1 MAYISEHIS
10 WTEAIRSKTAKKHE
24 IENIP
29 NQSQIVNM
37 KSIAKNVFEPLRTWA
52 NEPIRINSFF
62 RSPELCIKIKSK
74 PTSQHTKGQ
83 ALDIDAMGQKTNGE
97 LFEYIKDNLNFDQLI
112 WEHGDSENPDWIHIS
127 YVDKL
132 NNRNRILRAVK
143 KGNKTTYEYYV

>member
-10 WTEAIRSKTAKKHE
+10 WTEAIRSNTAKKHE

-37 KSIAKNVFEPLRTWA
+37 KSIAKNIFEPLRTWA

-83 ALDIDAMGQKTNGE
+83 ALDIDALGEKTNGE
-97 LFEYIKDNLNFDQLI
+97 LFEYIKDNLDFDQLI

-143 KGNKTTYEYYV
+143 KGKKTTYEYYV

>member
-10 WTEAIRSKTAKKHE
+10 WTEAIRSNTAKKHE

-37 KSIAKNVFEPLRTWA
+37 KSIAKNIFEPLRTWA

-83 ALDIDAMGQKTNGE
+83 ALDIDAMGEKTNGE
-97 LFEYIKDNLNFDQLI
+97 LFEYIKDNLDFDQLI

-143 KGNKTTYEYYV
+143 KGKKTTYEYYV

>member
-10 WTEAIRSKTAKKHE
+10 WTEAIRSNTAKKHE

-37 KSIAKNVFEPLRTWA
+37 KSIAKNLFEPLRTWA

-83 ALDIDAMGQKTNGE
+83 ALDIDAMGKKTNGE
-97 LFEYIKDNLNFDQLI
+97 LFEYIKENLNFDQLI
-112 WEHGDSENPDWIHIS
+112 WEHGDNENPDWIHVS
-127 YVDKL
+127 YVDNV

-143 KGNKTTYEYYV
+143 KGKKTTYEYYV

>member
-24 IENIP
+24 IDNIP

-112 WEHGDSENPDWIHIS
+112 WEHGNSENPDWIHIS

-132 NNRNRILRAVK
+132 NNRNRILKAVK

>member
-24 IENIP
+24 IDNIP

-132 NNRNRILRAVK
+132 NNRNRILKAVK

>member
-52 NEPIRINSFF
+52 SEPIRINSFF
-62 RSPELCIKIKSK
+62 RSPELCTKIKSK

-83 ALDIDAMGQKTNGE
+83 ALDIDA
-97 LFEYIKDNLNFDQLI
+97 IDNI
-112 WEHGDSENPDWIHIS
+112 
-127 YVDKL
+127 
-132 NNRNRILRAVK
+132 NNRNRILKAIK
-143 KGNKTTYEYYV
+143 NNNKISYEYYV

>member
-10 WTEAIRSKTAKKHE
+10 WTEAIRSNTAKKHE

-83 ALDIDAMGQKTNGE
+83 ALDIDAMGQKTNAE
-97 LFEYIKDNLNFDQLI
+97 LFEYIKDNLDFDQLI

-143 KGNKTTYEYYV
+143 KGKKTTYEYYV

>member
-1 MAYISEHIS
+1 M
-10 WTEAIRSKTAKKHE
+10 RLKTY
-24 IENIP
+24 
-29 NQSQIVNM
+29 QINH
-37 KSIAKNVFEPLRTWA
+37 KSSIKNVFEPLRTWA

>member
-24 IENIP
+24 IDNIP

-83 ALDIDAMGQKTNGE
+83 AFDIDAMGQKTNGE
-97 LFEYIKDNLNFDQLI
+97 LFEYIKNNLNFDQLI

-132 NNRNRILRAVK
+132 NNRNRILKAVK

>member
-10 WTEAIRSKTAKKHE
+10 WTEAIRSNTAKKHE

-37 KSIAKNVFEPLRTWA
+37 KSIAKNIFEPLRTWA

-83 ALDIDAMGQKTNGE
+83 ALDIDAMGEKTNGE
-97 LFEYIKDNLNFDQLI
+97 LFEYIKENLNFDQLI
-112 WEHGDSENPDWIHIS
+112 WEHGDNENPDWIHVS
-127 YVDKL
+127 YVDNV

-143 KGNKTTYEYYV
+143 KGKKTTYEYYV

>member
-10 WTEAIRSKTAKKHE
+10 WNEAIRSKTAEKHE

-29 NQSQIVNM
+29 NQQQIVNM
-37 KSIAKNVFEPLRTWA
+37 KTIAKNIFEPLRLWA

-62 RSPELCIKIKSK
+62 RSPELCKKIKSK

-97 LFEYIKDNLNFDQLI
+97 LFEYIKDNLEFDQLI
-112 WEHGDSENPDWIHIS
+112 WEHGDNENPDWIHIS

-143 KGNKTTYEYYV
+143 KGKKTTYEYYA

>member
-10 WTEAIRSKTAKKHE
+10 WNEAIRSKTAEKHE

-29 NQSQIVNM
+29 NQQQIVNM
-37 KSIAKNVFEPLRTWA
+37 KTIAKNIFEPLRLWA

-62 RSPELCIKIKSK
+62 RSPELCKKIKSK

-97 LFEYIKDNLNFDQLI
+97 LFEYIKDNLEFDQLI
-112 WEHGDSENPDWIHIS
+112 WEHGDNENPDWIHVS

-132 NNRNRILRAVK
+132 NNRNRILKAVK
-143 KGNKTTYEYYV
+143 KGKKTTYEYYA

>member
-1 MAYISEHIS
+1 MAYISNHIS
-10 WTEAIRSKTAKKHE
+10 WNEAIRSKTAEKHE

-29 NQSQIVNM
+29 NQQQIVNM
-37 KSIAKNVFEPLRTWA
+37 KTIAQNIFEPLRFWA

-62 RSPELCIKIKSK
+62 RSPELCKKIKSK

-83 ALDIDAMGQKTNGE
+83 ALDIDSMGQKTNGE

-112 WEHGDSENPDWIHIS
+112 WEHGDNENPDWIHVS

-132 NNRNRILRAVK
+132 NNRNRILKAVK
-143 KGNKTTYEYYV
+143 KGKKTTYEYYV

>member
-10 WTEAIRSKTAKKHE
+10 WTEAIRSNTAKKHE

-83 ALDIDAMGQKTNGE
+83 ALDIDAMGEKTNGE
-97 LFEYIKDNLNFDQLI
+97 LFEYIKDNLDFDQLI

-143 KGNKTTYEYYV
+143 KGKKTTYEYYV

>member
-10 WTEAIRSKTAKKHE
+10 WTEAIRSNTAKKHE

-37 KSIAKNVFEPLRTWA
+37 KSIAKNIFEPLRTWA

-83 ALDIDAMGQKTNGE
+83 ALDIDAMGEKTNGE
-97 LFEYIKDNLNFDQLI
+97 LFEYIKENLNFDQLI
-112 WEHGDSENPDWIHIS
+112 WEHGDNENPDWIHVS
-127 YVDKL
+127 YVDNV
-132 NNRNRILRAVK
+132 NNRNRILKAVK
-143 KGNKTTYEYYV
+143 KGKKTTYEYYV